1 MYLNSHPIYQQYAE
15 LEHKK
20 LGDIFFYDDKNHC
33 FNATLEVF
41 GKAAVIR
48 CYQNGEAF
56 QAHQALIPPTE
67 ELEINVESI
76 NGQIIFVYLDSKI
89 AITSVEQ
96 IYKLADHC
104 REQNKEIV
112 DKRIEYN
119 VLLNKICDSVIN
131 EPSII
136 NMIDGFIKKFD
147 NGMLINPDF
156 ISIIEEL
163 LLQHDKNGKE
173 SLIIEELQRKITVAE
188 SKQMQINNDA
198 ENYFNNGVKLLSQLI
213 NEKIGL
219 DTDNTALFV
228 THKLLWIRLIKFY
241 GEEWENSFSEY
252 FEKDELNL
260 ENTIENYIKIKEID
274 TFSKRN
280 MEKFTVYLLWKKII
294 SIDEDYIKNL
304 SLVLKIFNEKIE
316 KNKLNNFAQSLL
328 NETDDFNKITIHDV
342 DLMSGIDF
350 EEFVGTIFEK
360 MGYSTTF
367 TKSSGDQGIDVICE
381 KNRKKIGIQAKCY
394 SSKVG
399 NSAIQEVVAG
409 LKYYGIDKGIVV
421 TNHYYTESAKTLAQ
435 VNNITLW
442 DRDMIINKIKDVM

>member
-1 MYLNSHPIYQQYAE
+1 
-15 LEHKK
+15 
-20 LGDIFFYDDKNHC
+20 
-33 FNATLEVF
+33 
-41 GKAAVIR
+41 
-48 CYQNGEAF
+48 
-56 QAHQALIPPTE
+56 
-67 ELEINVESI
+67 
-76 NGQIIFVYLDSKI
+76 
-89 AITSVEQ
+89 
-96 IYKLADHC
+96 
-104 REQNKEIV
+104 
-112 DKRIEYN
+112 
-119 VLLNKICDSVIN
+119 
-131 EPSII
+131 
-136 NMIDGFIKKFD
+136 
-147 NGMLINPDF
+147 MLINPDF